1 VSVINFTVTFSG
13 LEEQLLA
20 DVVKNEKPQIEE
32 KRDENIV
39 NLARYMRKIV
49 ESENL
54 ILKLLNDSNSETLLD
69 NVELIKT
76 LEVSKV
82 TSEEVKIKIKESIEL
97 EKTIEE
103 TRNQYKEV
111 SIRGS
116 ILYFVIK
123 DLALIDPMYQ
133 YSLQYI
139 SRLFTLS
146 MRTAVDDH
154 DIKKR
159 LNNLIDN
166 VTRNIYTNVCR
177 GLFEA
182 HKLIYSFLIA
192 TSIKRQSGE
201 LLEGYWSLFLRG
213 APVFEKKNQ
222 PPNPDKNTIS
232 ELAWDLAFYLDINFE
247 RFKGLSIHI
256 SQKYPTWKDYVASAE
271 PVEKDPPGEWKER
284 LNLFERMLV
293 RT

>member
-1 VSVINFTVTFSG
+1 MINFTVTFSG

-123 DLALIDPMYQ
+123 DLALVDPMYQ

-146 MRTAVDDH
+146 MRTALDDV

-213 APVFEKKNQ
+213 APVF
-222 PPNPDKNTIS
+222 
-232 ELAWDLAFYLDINFE
+232 
-247 RFKGLSIHI
+247 
-256 SQKYPTWKDYVASAE
+256 
-271 PVEKDPPGEWKER
+271 
-284 LNLFERMLV
+284 
-293 RT
+293 